1 MVGLFQETGPCEVV
15 EVAQGRLGTKPRDW
29 GWDRSSNIIYI
40 DQPAQVGFSYD
51 VTTNG
56 SLDLFTNQ
64 IQVPPGNLP
73 SNQPPSTFLTGT
85 FASNNQNQTAN
96 TTEMA
101 AHAVWHMLQGFLGV
115 FPRYNPALYGNGS
128 YHNSTLGPV
137 GVNLFAES
145 YGGKYGPAFAA
156 LWEEQNLLRRNG
168 TLSRNKTLE
177 IRLSSLGILQGCID
191 DLVQGIY
198 YPRFADNNT
207 YDISALPLVDEETAA
222 NSFLSVGGCQEL
234 IQDCRKAVQIS
245 DPLNG
250 GDVRLVNQACK
261 DAVTSCQNTVI
272 GPFVASGRD
281 PYDITQKVPDPFPAS
296 TYLEY
301 LNQADVQASIG
312 ARVNFTQSN
321 DAVSSAFQSTGDLER
336 GESIDQMAY
345 LLSLGI
351 HVALI
356 YGDRDYLCN
365 WRGGEAIS
373 FSIAAQASAY
383 APFYTA
389 GYADIVVN
397 DTYVGGAVRQYGN
410 LSFSRIYNAGHLIP
424 AYQPETMFTVFTRII
439 SGSDISLGRP
449 ADLSTYQSNGT
460 ANATYTSKAPPQKK
474 PICWVRDV
482 QAKCTDEQKAKL
494 LAGDG
499 VVINGVLY
507 DDKDDWKS
515 PDASM
520 STVAGWPGHAP
531 SPIAGTAKAQASRSA
546 GGGTKSANTFP
557 TGVFTA
563 TATPSPSK
571 ASASGLRTPAIAR
584 VLVWLLLAMTWI
596 SYVP

>member
-51 VTTNG
+51 VTSNG
-56 SLDLFTNQ
+56 SLNLITNQ

-73 SNQPPSTFLTGT
+73 SNQPPSTFLNGT

-96 TTEMA
+96 TTEIA
-101 AHAVWHMLQGFLGV
+101 AHAAWHLLQGFLGV

-128 YHNSTLGPV
+128 HSTSNSVPV

-156 LWEEQNLLRRNG
+156 LWEEQNSLRRNG
-168 TLSRNKTLE
+168 TLPSNKTLE
-177 IRLSSLGILQGCID
+177 IRLSSLGILQGCVD

-234 IQDCRKAVQIS
+234 IQDCRNAVQIS
-245 DPLNG
+245 DPQNEG
-250 GDVRLVNQACK
+250 NVQLVNQACT
-261 DAVTSCQNTVI
+261 DAMRSCQNTVI
-272 GPFVASGRD
+272 GPFMASGRD
-281 PYDITQKVPDPFPAS
+281 PYDITQKVPDSFPPS

-336 GESIDQMAY
+336 GDSIDQMAY
-345 LLSLGI
+345 LLSLGVQ
-351 HVALI
+351 VALI

-373 FSIAAQASAY
+373 FSIAAQTPAY
-383 APFYTA
+383 APFYGA

-410 LSFSRIYNAGHLIP
+410 LSFSRIYDAGHLIP

-439 SGSDISLGRP
+439 SGSDISLGHP
-449 ADLSTYQSNGT
+449 ADLSTYKSNGT
-460 ANATYTSKAPPQKK
+460 ANATYTSKAPPQQK

-482 QAKCTDEQKAKL
+482 QTKCTDEQKAKL

-499 VVINGVLY
+499 VIINGVLY
-507 DDKDDWKS
+507 DDEDDWKS
-515 PDASM
+515 PDSSL

-531 SPIAGTAKAQASRSA
+531 SPTAVTAAASQPSKSA
-546 GGGTKSANTFP
+546 GGTESTHTVP

-563 TATPSPSK
+563 TATPSPRKST
-571 ASASGLRTPAIAR
+571 ASGLPTPAIAWS
-584 VLVWLLLAMTWI
+584 VWLLLAI
-596 SYVP
+596 ILVLYVP